1 MEYNFERTIDEPGR
15 VVLPADGRRML
26 ALQGG
31 DRLLVQVDAEQQ
43 ALILKKE
50 RPACLICRRI
60 EHLKSLPNRTWL
72 CKACIANLAQEEI

>member
-1 MEYNFERTIDEPGR
+1 MEYNFERTIDELGR

-50 RPACLICRRI
+50 RPACLICRRN
-60 EHLKSLPNRTWL
+60 ERLKPLPNRTWL
-72 CKACIANLAQEEI
+72 CRSCIATLSQEEA

>member
-1 MEYNFERTIDEPGR
+1 MEYNFERTIDELGR

-26 ALQGG
+26 ALQEG

-50 RPACLICRRI
+50 RPACLICQRS
-60 EHLKSLPNRTWL
+60 EHLKVLPNHTWL
-72 CKACIANLAQEEI
+72 CKTCISRLAQEEA